1 MRRRLLLLMVLA
13 TLAPH
18 CFAQSGTT
26 PVSQNQA
33 SWGLRG
39 IVPLRDDQGRT
50 IYVDDPTSKPTSY
63 SSQPLKRVLVY
74 WSRVE
79 HRWKPVPGATPMA
92 VRAAKS
98 AAAEV
103 NALVA
108 NAPSSPVM
116 NTSESDASP
125 DNREILRGRAMTSAE
140 LDSIIEEAA
149 RRHDVD
155 PNLVRAL
162 IKVESNYDA
171 HAVSRKGAMG
181 LMQLMPSTARTLN
194 VSNPFDPQQNVDGGV
209 RHLKHL
215 LQDFNGDVKLSL
227 AAYNAG
233 AGAVAR
239 SNGVP
244 PYSETRNYVRRIT
257 ALYGDHGKLL
267 NGPSADP
274 IRVSRDANGVLTF
287 SNTD

>member
-1 MRRRLLLLMVLA
+1 MVLA
-13 TLAPH
+13 TSAPSA
-18 CFAQSGTT
+18 FAQSG
-26 PVSQNQA
+26 
-33 SWGLRG
+33 G
-39 IVPLRDDQGRT
+39 IVPLRDEQGRT
-50 IYVDDPTSKPTSY
+50 IYVDAPVSHPASDP
-63 SSQPLKRVLVY
+63 SQPLKRASVLVY

-79 HRWKPVPGATPMA
+79 HRWKPVPPPTPSA
-92 VRAAKS
+92 LKAARS

-103 NALVA
+103 GQYVA
-108 NAPSSPVM
+108 AAPSSPVI
-116 NTSESDASP
+116 NTAAIEATP
-125 DNREILRGRAMTSAE
+125 DNREILRGRAMTSGE
-140 LDSIIEEAA
+140 LDSIIQEAA

-162 IKVESNYDA
+162 IKVESNFDA

-209 RHLKHL
+209 RHLKRL

-233 AGAVAR
+233 AGAVTR

-244 PYSETRNYVRRIT
+244 PYAETRNYVKRIT
-257 ALYGDHGKLL
+257 TLYGDHGKLL
-267 NGPSADP
+267 TGPVAEP
-274 IRVSRDANGVLTF
+274 IRVFRDSSGVLTIT
-287 SNTD
+287 NTD